1 MTCHLQAFDVAAGL
15 DIPKVLEP
23 ADMVLL
29 AVPDKLSVM
38 TYLYQLRAFFTGQ
51 TLEVQQIGSNAQ
63 ESTYTVG
70 EAPGAIRSPKKHHH
84 KERSRRSPS
93 KEKNDPER
101 RRKHRSKSG
110 KKHRDTSEG
119 SSKEMTPVATPLSP
133 VSDATSVVTH
143 KRSPHN
149 PFDSDDNE
157 NAQVSLSVCATP
169 SVAVAVVPT
178 VSEVAS
184 PTSGVPSVRSPMEDS
199 PGSSRQTEYVYET
212 EKIWVKRPKAEG

>member
-70 EAPGAIRSPKKHHH
+70 EAPGAVRSPKKHHH

-93 KEKNDPER
+93 KEKSDPER

-133 VSDATSVVTH
+133 SSDVVTVTMH

-157 NAQVSLSVCATP
+157 NAMASACATP
-169 SVAVAVVPT
+169 SVAASVVPT
-178 VSEVAS
+178 VSEVVS
-184 PTSGVPSVRSPMEDS
+184 PTSGVTSLQSPTGEC
-199 PGSSRQTEYVYET
+199 PGSPKQTEYTYET